1 MQDDVMKVKGNLIAA
16 IALGAAVALGAA
28 LVGVSPAR
36 AAAKEPAHTVSREVG
51 KPLKAAQDALQ
62 KGDYSAALQHLSEAD
77 SKPKKTPYEEHL
89 IHEMEGYAYVRT
101 HQYANAAKA
110 LEPGLTDGFLA
121 PAQIPQRTVA
131 LAQLNYQTKNYA
143 KAIQFGEEAID
154 KGWADAQMPTLVGQA
169 YYLKGDLNGVIRF
182 EKSQLV
188 ADQKKGATPTN
199 QALQLLLSACIKL
212 QNQDCE
218 NNALQQ
224 LVVYYPKPEYWQQ
237 LLYSMFKTVKSD
249 RNLLQTYRLASEV
262 NVLKRPEDFTD
273 FAQLAIEAG
282 SPGEAEQIIE
292 KGQQENIFPDA
303 RTKGK
308 AARLLADAK
317 RSAAHDQATLG
328 KTAAQAARA
337 STGNDEVGLGLAYYG
352 YQQYDKAVQA
362 LTQGIAKGGLKDP
375 SSAHLLL
382 GIAQLKAG
390 DKSAALQSF
399 KAVKGDPTLE
409 HLATLWSLR
418 ARSGAESGKA

>member
-1 MQDDVMKVKGNLIAA
+1 MRDDFMKVKGNLCAA
-16 IALGAAVALGAA
+16 MALGAA
-28 LVGVSPAR
+28 LTCAAVLAGVTPAL
-36 AAAKEPAHTVSREVG
+36 AADKQPTVSRAVG
-51 KPLKAAQDALQ
+51 KPLKAAQDDLQKADYTAALQ
-62 KGDYSAALQHLSEAD
+62 KLDEAD
-77 SKPKKTPYEEHL
+77 AVAKKSPYEVHL
-89 IHEMEGYAYVRT
+89 INEMRGYAYVRT
-101 HQYANAAKA
+101 HQYDKAAKS
-110 LEPGLTDGFLA
+110 LEPALTDGFL
-121 PAQIPQRTVA
+121 PPSQIPQRTVA
-131 LAQLNYQTKNYA
+131 LAQLNYQIKNYA

-169 YYLKGDLNGVIRF
+169 YYLRADWNGVVRF
-182 EKSQLV
+182 EKSQIANDEKKGV
-188 ADQKKGATPTN
+188 TPADQP
-199 QALQLLLSACIKL
+199 LQLLLSACIKL
-212 QNQDCE
+212 NSQDCE

-224 LVVYYPKPEYWQQ
+224 LVVYHPKPAYWQQ
-237 LLYSMFKTVKSD
+237 LLYSMFKSVKSD

-292 KGQQENIFPDA
+292 KGEQENIFPDA

-317 RSAAHDQATLG
+317 RASARDQATLS
-328 KTAAQAARA
+328 KNAAEAAR
-337 STGNDEVGLGLAYYG
+337 SSNGNQDVGLGLAYYG

-362 LTQGIAKGGLKDP
+362 LQQGIAKGGLKDAA
-375 SSAHLLL
+375 SAHLLL

-390 DKSAALQSF
+390 NTSAALQSF
-399 KAVKGDPTLE
+399 KSVKGDPTLQ

-418 ARSGAESGKA
+418 ARGGQA